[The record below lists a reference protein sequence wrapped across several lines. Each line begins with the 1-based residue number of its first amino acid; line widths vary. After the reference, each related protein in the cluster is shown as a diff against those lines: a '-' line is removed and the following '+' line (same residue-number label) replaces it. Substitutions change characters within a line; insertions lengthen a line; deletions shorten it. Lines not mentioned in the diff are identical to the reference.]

1 MPLTRRIV
9 PCLDVSGGR
18 VVKGTRF
25 VSTRDAGDPV
35 ELAARYGEQGADELV
50 FLDITASEE
59 RRRTITALVRDVAA
73 VLDIPFTVGG
83 GVSEL
88 RHARDILL
96 SGADKV
102 AINTGAVRDPSV
114 LTGLMDLFGRQ
125 CVVVAIDAK
134 RNYNLGGGAEA
145 AAGAARG
152 WGGEDGAGIEGPVH
166 VRRDAD
172 GRPFWFEVHVYGGKR
187 PVGID
192 AVAWAARAGD
202 GRRRGPPHEHR
213 PGRHKGRV
221 RPGAHVGRVRLGR
234 DTRRRIRGMRQA
246 GAHGRGPCGK
256 RRRGRCG
263 PCRIDIP
270 LRLVRHRSRQ
280 AVPARCGRSGAPVTA
295 AAKGDP
301 LLACRPADPRARPAR
316 AALLRRRY

>member
-35 ELAARYGEQGADELV
+35 ELATRYGQEGADELV

-59 RRRTITALVRDVAA
+59 RRRTIAKLVSDVAR

-83 GVSEL
+83 GVSEV

-102 AINTGAVRDPSV
+102 AINTGAVRNPSV

-134 RNYNLGGGAEA
+134 RNYDLGGGEA
-145 AAGAARG
+145 GDAAARG
-152 WGGEDGAGIEGPVH
+152 EEGAGTAGITGPVH
-166 VRRDAD
+166 VYRDAG

-187 PVGID
+187 PAGID
-192 AVAWAARAGD
+192 AIAWAARAQEMGAGEVLLTSIDRD
-202 GRRRGPPHEHR
+202 GTKDGYDLELTSAVSGSVGIPVVASGGCGTPAHMAEVLAERDG
-213 PGRHKGRV
+213 GGGG
-221 RPGAHVGRVRLGR
+221 GA
-234 DTRRRIRGMRQA
+234 
-246 GAHGRGPCGK
+246 
-256 RRRGRCG
+256 
-263 PCRIDIP
+263 
-270 LRLVRHRSRQ
+270 
-280 AVPARCGRSGAPVTA
+280 
-295 AAKGDP
+295 
-301 LLACRPADPRARPAR
+301 AD
-316 AALLRRRY
+316 AALAASIFHYDSYGIAAVKRFLRDAGVPVRV